1 MSAAELKSQIF
12 AVLIAISA
20 SIAQIIELI
29 PDNIGKASA
38 FIALIAAIY
47 IARSNKKTGDKIQKE
62 IEVLELQRQEL
73 IKKLQKRRAD
83 DGLEINTD

>member
-73 IKKLQKRRAD
+73 IKKLQKRRVD